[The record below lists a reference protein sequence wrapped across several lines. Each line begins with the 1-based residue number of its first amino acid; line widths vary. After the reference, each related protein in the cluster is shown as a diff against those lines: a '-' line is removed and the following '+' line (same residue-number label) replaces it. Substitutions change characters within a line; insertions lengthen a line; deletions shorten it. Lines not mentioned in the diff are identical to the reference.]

1 MTVWQL
7 LPEGVPDDFAEL
19 SQILERTV
27 LMFVLK
33 DDCWTQKGC
42 AKALTSLLPLIYHT
56 QLFVMH

>member
-7 LPEGVPDDFAEL
+7 LPEGVPDDFTEL

-33 DDCWTQKGC
+33 DDR
-42 AKALTSLLPLIYHT
+42 
-56 QLFVMH
+56 